1 MPTRTRFP
9 RRRRRTGTAAQY
21 EVFGATLPPR
31 RVRWAKGAYEWLSIP
46 FAATFLLSG
55 KIHEAYAM
63 SWWQKVRL
71 AHRLYR
77 NTQVLPTLTSYR
89 AHLAMAAKLLGTS
102 PKTKGVVVECG
113 CFQGGATAN
122 LSILCDLVDRDLIV
136 YDSFEGLPPAEE
148 TDRYASAEGEG
159 FLRAE
164 LDDVKANVAAHGVIE
179 RCTFRKGWFDQT
191 LPQHTEPIVLAFLD
205 VDYQASL
212 HTCVKELWPRLTKH
226 GHVFIDEYVYVDYCA
241 LFFSE
246 SWWRTH
252 LDLDPPGIMG
262 VGTGVGVGQY
272 YLGPYPGTPMQAST
286 SLAYTRKDFRG
297 RWTYVAPDE
306 PIPG

>member
-1 MPTRTRFP
+1 MRAPSWLP
-9 RRRRRTGTAAQY
+9 GRRRTGAAAQY
-21 EVFGATLPPR
+21 EVFGATPPAR
-31 RVRWAKGAYEWLSIP
+31 RVRWFNAAYEWASIP
-46 FAATFLLSG
+46 YAATVLLSG
-55 KIHEAYAM
+55 RIHDEYRM
-63 SWWQKVRL
+63 SWFDKVRL

-89 AHLAMAAKLLGTS
+89 AHLAMAAKLLETS

-113 CFQGGATAN
+113 CYLGGATAN
-122 LSILCDLVDRDLIV
+122 LSIICDLVGRDLIV
-136 YDSFEGLPPAEE
+136 YDSFEGLPPAQD
-148 TDRYASAEGEG
+148 TDRYALPEGEG
-159 FLRAE
+159 FLAAPIE
-164 LDDVKANVAAHGVIE
+164 QVKANVAAHGVIE
-179 RCTFRKGWFDQT
+179 RCTFRKGWFDDT
-191 LPQHTEPIVLAFLD
+191 LPEHTEPIALAFLD

-212 HTCVKELWPRLTKH
+212 HTCVKELWPHLHRF

-246 SWWRTH
+246 SWWREH

-272 YLGPYPGTPMQAST
+272 YLGPFPGTAWQAST

-297 RWTYVAPDE
+297 RWTYE
-306 PIPG
+306 PPSAD

>member
-1 MPTRTRFP
+1 MARLRL
-9 RRRRRTGTAAQY
+9 RRRRTGAAAQY
-21 EVFGATLPPR
+21 EVFGAAPPPR
-31 RVRWAKGAYEWLSIP
+31 RVRLVKAAYEWLSIP
-46 FAATFLLSG
+46 FAATSLLSG
-55 KIHEAYAM
+55 PIHDDYAM
-63 SWWQKVRL
+63 SWWAKVRL

-89 AHLAMAAKLLGTS
+89 AHLAMAAKLLATS

-113 CFQGGATAN
+113 CYLGGATAN
-122 LSILCDLVDRDLIV
+122 LSILCDLVGRDLIV

-148 TDRYASAEGEG
+148 TDRYATPEGEG
-159 FLRAE
+159 FLAAPIDQVR
-164 LDDVKANVAAHGVIE
+164 ANVAERGVIE

-191 LPQHTEPIVLAFLD
+191 LPDHTEPVVLAFFD

-246 SWWRTH
+246 SWWREH

-272 YLGPYPGTPMQAST
+272 FLGPYPGTAWQAST

-297 RWTYVAPDE
+297 RWTYVPPSPASTN
-306 PIPG
+306 